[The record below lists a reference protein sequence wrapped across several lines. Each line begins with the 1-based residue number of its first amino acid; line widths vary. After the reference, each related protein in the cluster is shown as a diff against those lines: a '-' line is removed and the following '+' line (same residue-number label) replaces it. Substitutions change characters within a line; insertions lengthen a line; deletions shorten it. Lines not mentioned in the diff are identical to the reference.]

1 MTKGEKIQILDNAI
15 NLTYKLLEKAYKE
28 SRDVNEIK
36 TTVDILSYLEC
47 YADSLKSRPGELE
60 CEKEFSIAE
69 AVNPVPSPET
79 LAPAPTAPETPAPE
93 PGESKYSMTD
103 VRAALAKARSKGIN
117 VADIIRSF
125 GVENFQ
131 QIDASKYPAIME
143 KLEVATNAT

>member
-1 MTKGEKIQILDNAI
+1 MTREEQINILIEARDRALKQI
-15 NLTYKLLEKAYKE
+15 DLTEGHE
-28 SRDVNEIK
+28 MGTE
-36 TTVDILSYLEC
+36 
-47 YADSLKSRPGELE
+47 
-60 CEKEFSIAE
+60 EFQRLIYVTDQLNWMLRNSDPM
-69 AVNPVPSPET
+69 PVPEIVPE
-79 LAPAPTAPETPAPE
+79 EVQPE
-93 PGESKYSMTD
+93 PEPVESKYSMTD

>member
-1 MTKGEKIQILDNAI
+1 MTKEEKKKILEDARDKAYSVLKAASSDEFLTGEVKN
-15 NLTYKLLEKAYKE
+15 LLETI
-28 SRDVNEIK
+28 S
-36 TTVDILSYLEC
+36 
-47 YADSLKSRPGELE
+47 ELDWMLDKDRVIMALDE
-60 CEKEFSIAE
+60 
-69 AVNPVPSPET
+69 NPVPAPET
-79 LAPAPTAPETPAPE
+79 PAPAPTAPETPEPE